1 MEVASKNSAELIGI
15 NTLTIAK
22 QRLRILSGH
31 ITESQDRMEVPAE
44 NEAIPFRMNIVSLMP
59 TSKEIGIAQLSRDLG
74 FDGDRI
80 RFDDDLHIDLMNI
93 LASAHKPLGIT
104 RLMEETGGT
113 RLELVVSWAE

>member
-1 MEVASKNSAELIGI
+1 M
-15 NTLTIAK
+15 
-22 QRLRILSGH
+22 
-31 ITESQDRMEVPAE
+31 
-44 NEAIPFRMNIVSLMP
+44 SLMP

-113 RLELVVSWAE
+113 RARMYVVSGPNEKCRIFWKGPSSPLRLAVDILTGSSDSTMLGDQIG